1 MLFFSRRNSF
11 NFNFMNGVGGE
22 GQGRLSQILFG
33 LCSVDFWLLL
43 TLRNV
48 GPLRSGVFLKQVCWQ
63 HFRPNVGLRHWIFW
77 QENWK
82 LFFQEQNY
90 YIAFDDFYMVADMPE
105 VFKKK
110 SFLLQLCNEPRSKAS
125 VHQIKS
131 FKYTLRSCQSYRSKL
146 TSDLKWKFIYKKYL
160 NNFIEVYW

>member
-90 YIAFDDFYMVADMPE
+90 YIAFEDFYMVADMPE

-125 VHQIKS
+125 VHQIKALNILS
-131 FKYTLRSCQSYRSKL
+131 DPARATDRSWHQTWSENLYTKN
-146 TSDLKWKFIYKKYL
+146 I
-160 NNFIEVYW
+160 